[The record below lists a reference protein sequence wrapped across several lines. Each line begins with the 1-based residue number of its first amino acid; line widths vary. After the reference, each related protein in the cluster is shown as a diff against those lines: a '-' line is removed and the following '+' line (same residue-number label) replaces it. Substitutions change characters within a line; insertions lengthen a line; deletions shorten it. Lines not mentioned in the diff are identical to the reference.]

1 MIKAYALLFLMALTI
16 PFFLGVNAWQAN
28 ECGEIRNEIKTIERS
43 QEQRVTENKAIANEI
58 TDLLA
63 AGRVEAEAKKLGLQ
77 KMRPED
83 VVLIVMGG
91 GKKGN
96 GL

>member
-1 MIKAYALLFLMALTI
+1 MIKTYALLFLAVLTM
-16 PFFLGVNAWQAN
+16 PVLLGVNAWQSN
-28 ECGEIRNEIKTIERS
+28 ECGEIRSEIKAIEKS
-43 QEQRVTENKAIANEI
+43 QERCVTENKAITTEIAN
-58 TDLLA
+58 LLT
-63 AGRVEAEAKKLGLQ
+63 AGRVETEAKKLGLH

-91 GKKGN
+91 IKGN

>member
-1 MIKAYALLFLMALTI
+1 MIKTYALLFLAVLTI
-16 PFFLGVNAWQAN
+16 PALLGVSAWQSN
-28 ECGEIRNEIKTIERS
+28 ECGEIRNDLKALERS
-43 QEQRVTENKAIANEI
+43 QERCVTENKAITTEI
-58 TDLLA
+58 ADLLA
-63 AGRVEAEAKKLGLQ
+63 AGRVEAEAKKLGLH

-91 GKKGN
+91 KGN

>member
-1 MIKAYALLFLMALTI
+1 MIKTYALLFLMVLTI
-16 PFFLGVNAWQAN
+16 PVLLGLNAWQAN
-28 ECGEIRNEIKTIERS
+28 ECGVIRNEIKALEKS
-43 QEQRVTENKAIANEI
+43 QEQCVTENKAITTEI
-58 TDLLA
+58 ADLLA
-63 AGRVEAEAKKLGLQ
+63 AGRVEAEAQKLGLH

-83 VVLIVMGG
+83 VLLIVMG

>member
-1 MIKAYALLFLMALTI
+1 MLKSYALLFIMVLTI
-16 PFFLGVNAWQAN
+16 PVLLGLSAWQAN
-28 ECGEIRNEIKTIERS
+28 ECGEIRNDIKALEKM
-43 QEQRVTENKAIANEI
+43 QEQRVSENKAITNEI
-58 TDLLA
+58 ADLLA
-63 AGRVEAEAKKLGLQ
+63 ASRLEAEAQKLGLH

-83 VVLIVMGG
+83 VLLIVMG

>member
-1 MIKAYALLFLMALTI
+1 MFRTYALLFLTVLTI
-16 PFFLGVNAWQAN
+16 PAFLGLNAWQSN
-28 ECGEIRNEIKTIERS
+28 ECGEIRNEIKALERS
-43 QEQRVTENKAIANEI
+43 QEQRVIENKAVTNEI
-58 TDLLA
+58 ADLLA
-63 AGRVEAEAKKLGLQ
+63 ASRVEAAAQKFGLH

-83 VVLIVMGG
+83 VLLIVMGG

>member
-1 MIKAYALLFLMALTI
+1 MIKTYALLFLTVLTI
-16 PFFLGVNAWQAN
+16 PVLLGVNAWQSN
-28 ECGEIRNEIKTIERS
+28 ECGEIRNEIKILERS
-43 QEQRVTENKAIANEI
+43 QEQCVTENKAVASEIA
-58 TDLLA
+58 DLLA
-63 AGRVEAEAKKLGLQ
+63 AGRVEAEAQKLGLQ

-83 VVLIVMGG
+83 VVLIVMEK

>member
-1 MIKAYALLFLMALTI
+1 MMKTYALLFLLVLTI
-16 PFFLGVNAWQAN
+16 PVFLGLNAWQAN
-28 ECGEIRNEIKTIERS
+28 ECGEIRNEIKALEKS
-43 QEQRVTENKAIANEI
+43 QEQCVTENKAVATEIA
-58 TDLLA
+58 DLLA
-63 AGRVEAEAKKLGLQ
+63 AGRLEAEAKKLGLQ

-83 VVLIVMGG
+83 VLLIVMG

>member
-1 MIKAYALLFLMALTI
+1 MIRNYTLLFLMVLTI
-16 PFFLGVNAWQAN
+16 PVLLGINAWQSN
-28 ECGEIRNEIKTIERS
+28 ECGEIRSEIKALERK
-43 QEQRVTENKAIANEI
+43 QEQCVAENKAITTEI
-58 TDLLA
+58 ADLLA
-63 AGRVEAEAKKLGLQ
+63 AGRVEAEAQKLGLH

-83 VVLIVMGG
+83 VLLIVMG

>member
-1 MIKAYALLFLMALTI
+1 MIKTYALLFLTVFTI
-16 PFFLGVNAWQAN
+16 PVLLGVSAWQSN
-28 ECGEIRNEIKTIERS
+28 ECGEIRNEIKILERN
-43 QEQRVTENKAIANEI
+43 QEQSVTENKAVASEI

-63 AGRVEAEAKKLGLQ
+63 ASRVEAEAKKMGLH

-83 VVLIVMGG
+83 VVLIVMGR

>member
-1 MIKAYALLFLMALTI
+1 MIKTYALLFLTVLTI
-16 PFFLGVNAWQAN
+16 PVFLGVNAWQSN
-28 ECGEIRNEIKTIERS
+28 ECGEIRNEIKALERS
-43 QEQRVTENKAIANEI
+43 QERCVTENKAIASEI
-58 TDLLA
+58 ADLLA
-63 AGRVEAEAKKLGLQ
+63 AGRVEAEAKKLGLH

-91 GKKGN
+91 KKGN

>member
-1 MIKAYALLFLMALTI
+1 MIKTYALLFLTVLTI
-16 PFFLGVNAWQAN
+16 PAFLGVNAWQAN
-28 ECGEIRNEIKTIERS
+28 ECGEIRNEIKALEKS
-43 QEQRVTENKAIANEI
+43 QEQCVTENKAVTTEIA
-58 TDLLA
+58 DLLA
-63 AGRVEAEAKKLGLQ
+63 ADRVEEKKKKLGLQ

-91 GKKGN
+91 KKGN